1 MLKYETFAVI
11 FLFPDQGTSY
21 LNPPCSS
28 PVEKG
33 KSLLI
38 SSPLKKLGLNT
49 MIPFCFDA
57 FYFCLLI
64 FAYQ

>member
-21 LNPPCSS
+21 LNPPWSS

-38 SSPLKKLGLNT
+38 SSPLKK
-49 MIPFCFDA
+49 IRFEHDDS
-57 FYFCLLI
+57 LLL
-64 FAYQ
+64 